1 MKTMK
6 IKDGADLVVDTCTC
20 CTCSLLDTAHQ
31 GWQKSRHSRSLQQ
44 TRMHLSA
51 QKFV

>member
-20 CTCSLLDTAHQ
+20 YTCSLQDRARQ
-31 GWQKSRHSRSLQQ
+31 GWARSRHSRSLQG